1 MAPNKKGKSRRKG
14 LFIAEMV
21 ILAVL
26 TVALIGAI
34 WVTHKLSL
42 VNYDTNFD
50 RSQVKTSTEY
60 NNQSTTTTSTTETA
74 DAQVAVTETPEDTS
88 TQTAAQVGSQ
98 TQLSG
103 IQTIA
108 LVGLDT
114 RETEDDYEG
123 LANSDTMII
132 CVINHNERT
141 IKLASVYRDTYLN
154 VYWDG
159 EDYYDKANSAY
170 ALGGA
175 EEFLTMLNLNL
186 DLDITQYATVE
197 FKALQVTIDLL
208 GGLDV
213 ELTQQ
218 EIVHLNN
225 YNIETAAA
233 CGVEYVEIPVP
244 SDDELYGAQTAT
256 YHLNGSQ
263 AVSYARIRYTDGYD
277 FRRASRQRVIL
288 QLIKEKAASADVFTI
303 NNLLNQVLPLVT
315 TNLDSSEIMSM
326 AIPVLSYTLTSDD
339 QTGFPSVHVEDSGGE
354 ITGSDCVIPVTLAY
368 NVQVLHEFLYPG
380 YEYYPSDTVLATSEY
395 IASTTGYGDDQI
407 AAAASVYDNS
417 DIPAYTDLK
426 DLYTSLG
433 YGDDTS
439 SSDESGY
446 YDEDGNYISY

>member
-1 MAPNKKGKSRRKG
+1 MAPKKKSRAGRKG
-14 LFIAEMV
+14 LFIAEML

-26 TVALIGAI
+26 TVALIAAI

-50 RSQVKTSTEY
+50 RSQVKTATEY
-60 NNQSTTTTSTTETA
+60 NNQSTTTSTETA
-74 DAQVAVTETPEDTS
+74 AAQVAVTETPVDTS
-88 TQTAAQVGSQ
+88 TQTAAQVGAQ

-141 IKLASVYRDTYLN
+141 IKLASVYRDTFLN

-197 FKALQVTIDLL
+197 FKALQVSIDLL

-263 AVSYARIRYTDGYD
+263 AVSYARIRYTDGFD

-288 QLIKEKAASADVFTI
+288 QLLKEKAASADVFTI
-303 NNLLNQVLPLVT
+303 DSLLNQVLPLVT
-315 TNLDSSEIMSM
+315 TNLDSSDIMSM
-326 AIPVLSYTLTSDD
+326 AVPVLSYKLTSED

-380 YEYYPSDTVLATSEY
+380 YEYYPSDTVLNTSEY
-395 IASTTGYGDDQI
+395 IASYTGYGDAQI
-407 AAAASVYDNS
+407 SAAASVYDDS
-417 DIPAYTDLK
+417 DIPAYTDMT
-426 DLYTSLG
+426 DIYAT
-433 YGDDTS
+433 YGNSHDS
-439 SSDESGY
+439 ESGY